1 MCVYMY
7 KYDIECDNKM
17 MIFTAYGYV
26 RIDAY
31 ISASS
36 IKQRFTKT
44 F

>member
-1 MCVYMY
+1 MCVYIMY

-17 MIFTAYGYV
+17 IFTEYGYV